1 MERESG
7 QTTLEFALVVGVLF
21 LVVFGI
27 IEFSRL
33 FFAYA
38 TMSQGVRD
46 AARYGIVHPGSE
58 FEDDIIDVAQSKIT
72 LIGGTAT
79 VTVDYPDVSE
89 SGYPFCQHRCRI
101 VVRAT
106 SMYNPWIPL
115 VPPFEIAA
123 QATMHYE

>member
-1 MERESG
+1 MRKEGG
-7 QTTLEFALVVGVLF
+7 QATVEFALVVGVLF

-38 TMSQGVRD
+38 TMSQGVREG
-46 AARYGIVHPGSE
+46 ARYGIVHPGSE
-58 FEDDIIDVAQSKIT
+58 YEHVIIDLVESRMT

-79 VTVDYPDVSE
+79 VTVDYPDESE
-89 SGYPFCQHRCRI
+89 SGYPFCQHHCRI

-106 SMYNPWIPL
+106 SSYHSWFPL
-115 VPPFEIAA
+115 VPDIEIVA
-123 QATMHYE
+123 QSTMHFE